1 MRTNGNDAACV
12 SVAPPAAHGAHTGSG
27 VRSPPDLPCVL
38 EPRVVGG
45 PFRVECQRTAAEVAR
60 VAVVRGNLCSGGA
73 CKKLIA
79 IKRDKRFG
87 VSRHNIGPLAYDAQ
101 A

>member
-1 MRTNGNDAACV
+1 MVTTQHAFPSRLQRLTGHIRAVA
-12 SVAPPAAHGAHTGSG
+12 SVL
-27 VRSPPDLPCVL
+27 RQIFPCVL